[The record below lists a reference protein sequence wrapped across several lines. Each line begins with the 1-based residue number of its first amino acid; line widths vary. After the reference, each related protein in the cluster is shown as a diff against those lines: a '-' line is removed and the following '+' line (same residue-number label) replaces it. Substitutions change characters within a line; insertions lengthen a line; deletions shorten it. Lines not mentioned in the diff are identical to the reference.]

1 MVQDETEPALVSRKR
16 RRSPAPSPQPADMD
30 DGTQASTSNTEAMQ
44 RAPKRLRRSHEI
56 PAYDAPV
63 RASGLA
69 HSNPLNRRVLMKAAK
84 KARRAER
91 ARVGGS
97 MEIDDIQLDNTFL
110 VGAEAGFG
118 S

>member
-1 MVQDETEPALVSRKR
+1 MV
-16 RRSPAPSPQPADMD
+16 

-44 RAPKRLRRSHEI
+44 RAPKRLRRSHDI

-63 RASGLA
+63 RANGLA

-91 ARVGGS
+91 PRGVGGS

-110 VGAEAGFG
+110 AGTEPGFG